1 MELVLQASGQSC
13 PIAPGMDMAVAM
25 SFLEMSVVGIPLLLA
40 LFQYIND
47 HEYPEPET
55 RLSKRTVTH
64 SIMMALSAFLLW
76 GFYLTAYCVIRVELG
91 ANRLTNM
98 LFLFWWVLVI
108 IIVVILSIQL
118 EQMLIERLRISM
130 TAYLSALGLAIIA
143 VVDFFQAAL
152 LVRVVAGVTAVIV
165 ATVGLA
171 SQRSV
176 RSASQDNQGAGAED
190 ADEGMESLDSVY
202 K

>member
-47 HEYPEPET
+47 HEYPEQET
-55 RLSKRTVTH
+55 EFTFRTF
-64 SIMMALSAFLLW
+64 SYGIMMGLSAFLLW

-98 LFLFWWVLVI
+98 LYLFW
-108 IIVVILSIQL
+108 
-118 EQMLIERLRISM
+118 
-130 TAYLSALGLAIIA
+130 
-143 VVDFFQAAL
+143 
-152 LVRVVAGVTAVIV
+152 
-165 ATVGLA
+165 
-171 SQRSV
+171 
-176 RSASQDNQGAGAED
+176 
-190 ADEGMESLDSVY
+190 
-202 K
+202 